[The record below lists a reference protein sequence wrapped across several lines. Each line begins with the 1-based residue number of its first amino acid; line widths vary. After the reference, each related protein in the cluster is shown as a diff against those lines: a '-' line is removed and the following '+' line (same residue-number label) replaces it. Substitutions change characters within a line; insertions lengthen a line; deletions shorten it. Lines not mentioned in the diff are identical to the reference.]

1 MLSFKRKKL
10 PRTEMQNGRKSSGRD
25 HAGDRLPYR
34 AGLDGLRALAV
45 AGVFLYHANVSWM
58 PGGFLGVD
66 LFFVLSGYLIT
77 SLLLREFSDR
87 GTIDLVAFWGRR
99 ARRLFPAVAVV
110 ILFALL
116 ATLTIAR
123 DDLGRTR
130 ADALSALVY
139 LTNWHEILA
148 SHSYFN
154 QFGRPSLLQHLWS
167 LAVEEQFYLFWPLL
181 LLLGLRRLHPRTVI
195 GLTALLAV
203 ASCTLMWVLYNP
215 NGDPSAVYYGTETR
229 AFTLLIGAL
238 LAFAWPSAQTALR
251 RWRHSTTAVD
261 AIGVAALLGV
271 LALFVRMQDFDP
283 WLYRGGFLLMAVVGA
298 VLVAAAAEPDTRLGR
313 ALGWS
318 PLRWLGARSYGIY
331 LWHWP
336 IMQLTRPQLDVSLHG
351 APLILLQALAT
362 LAAAALSYRY
372 VEMPVRDGTA
382 QKRLRTFLDRH
393 TPHQRLAWVS
403 GSAAALLTFAG
414 LGFGLPA
421 PIAAAAFS
429 TTATPSALQALTP
442 LHSGGQSQP
451 VLTAFGG
458 NPFGARL
465 IGSQPPIGTQP
476 LTGIQPPT
484 GTAPLTGTPPP
495 AGAPPPTGTPSPTG
509 SPGTAP
515 PQTAGAKHANQSNGI
530 LAVGDSV
537 MLGCAPNLEQLL
549 GHGLR
554 VDAVVGRQAEA
565 TIDRLAQY
573 RAAGKLPST
582 VIVQIGDNGAVWYS
596 DMQHLRRVL
605 QGVPNIVLV
614 NVRIARSWQ
623 DEVNSELKSY
633 VRSWPHVV
641 LANWYA
647 HSTQS
652 MLSDGVHPSVSAR
665 PAYARVVYD
674 AVEQARAQSSG
685 AATGSKGS
693 RAGA

>member
-1 MLSFKRKKL
+1 
-10 PRTEMQNGRKSSGRD
+10 MQNGRNSSGREND
-25 HAGDRLPYR
+25 GDRLPYR

-45 AGVFLYHANVSWM
+45 TGVFLYHANVSWM

-77 SLLLREFSDR
+77 SLLLHEFAAR
-87 GTIDLVAFWGRR
+87 GAIDLVAFWGRR

-139 LTNWHEILA
+139 LTNWHEIIA

-195 GLTALLAV
+195 SLTALLAV
-203 ASCTLMWVLYNP
+203 ASCALMWILYNP
-215 NGDPSAVYYGTETR
+215 NGDPSAVYYGTDTR

-251 RWRHSTTAVD
+251 RWKHSSTAVD
-261 AIGVAALLGV
+261 AVGVVALLGV
-271 LALFVRMQDFDP
+271 LALFVRVQDFDP

-298 VLVAAAAEPDTRLGR
+298 VLVAAASEPDTRLGR
-313 ALGWS
+313 VLGWS

-336 IMQLTRPQLDVSLHG
+336 IMQLTRPQIDVPLNG
-351 APLILLQALAT
+351 VPLILLQGAAT

-372 VEMPVRDGTA
+372 VEMPVRSGEA
-382 QKRLRTFLDRH
+382 EKRLRAFLDGH
-393 TPHQRLAWVS
+393 TPHQRLAWVT
-403 GSAAALLTFAG
+403 GTAAALMTFAG

-421 PIAAAAFS
+421 PVAAAAFKS
-429 TTATPSALQALTP
+429 TATPAALQILPSARPGPGPGP
-442 LHSGGQSQP
+442 LLPSLPGSPPSG
-451 VLTAFGG
+451 
-458 NPFGARL
+458 
-465 IGSQPPIGTQP
+465 
-476 LTGIQPPT
+476 
-484 GTAPLTGTPPP
+484 APSS
-495 AGAPPPTGTPSPTG
+495 GAPP
-509 SPGTAP
+509 TA
-515 PQTAGAKHANQSNGI
+515 
-530 LAVGDSV
+530 LATS
-537 MLGCAPNLEQLL
+537 A
-549 GHGLR
+549 
-554 VDAVVGRQAEA
+554 
-565 TIDRLAQY
+565 RLAQY
-573 RAAGKLPST
+573 RAAGRLPDT
-582 VIVQIGDNGAVWYS
+582 VIVQIGDNGAVWYA

-605 QGVPNIVLV
+605 KGVQHVVLV

-623 DEVNSELKSY
+623 NEVNSELKSY
-633 VRSWPHVV
+633 ARTWPQAV
-641 LANWYA
+641 LANWYT
-647 HSTQS
+647 HSSQA
-652 MLSDGVHPSVSAR
+652 MLTDGVHPSIAAR
-665 PAYARVVYD
+665 AVYSRVVVD
-674 AVEQARAQSSG
+674 ALKVSLRKG
-685 AATGSKGS
+685 A
-693 RAGA
+693 